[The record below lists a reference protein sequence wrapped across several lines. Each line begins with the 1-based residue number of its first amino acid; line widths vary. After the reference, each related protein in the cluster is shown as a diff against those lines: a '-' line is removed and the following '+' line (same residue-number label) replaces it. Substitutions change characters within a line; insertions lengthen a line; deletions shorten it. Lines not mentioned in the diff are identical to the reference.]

1 MKLAKR
7 AITVSIC
14 FLLIFCSLLLASCS
28 SKAPELY
35 EVKDRFVYLIE
46 QSAELNVLFF
56 GKGLPVYQRE
66 NKLTLRRGI
75 YYTDTLNA
83 YNSVRENSKYA
94 SVADIKEAAEKIYSA
109 KYLEQIYESAID
121 GVVTGNGSAY
131 LRFYENEDW
140 LYQNIN
146 ATDFGLSQRI
156 YDYSS
161 MKILDISDE
170 QNVTV
175 TVDSYTLSD
184 PKIRE
189 VKLSFVYENGNW
201 YLDGPTY

>member
-1 MKLAKR
+1 MKR
-7 AITVSIC
+7 AIIISIC
-14 FLLIFCSLLLASCS
+14 ILLMSCSLLLTSCS

-46 QSAELNVLFF
+46 QSRELNVLFF
-56 GKGLPVYQRE
+56 GKGLPVYKRD
-66 NKLTLRRGI
+66 NALAARRGI
-75 YYTDTLNA
+75 YYNDDLAA
-83 YNSVRENSKYA
+83 YDAVRENSKYA
-94 SVADIKEAAEKIYSA
+94 SVADIKEAAEKIYSS

-121 GVVTGNGSAY
+121 GVVTGEGAAY

-140 LYQNIN
+140 LYQSVN
-146 ATDFGLSQRI
+146 ATDFSLSERI

-161 MKILDISDE
+161 MKIMDISDA

-175 TVDSYTLSD
+175 TIDSYTLSD
-184 PKIRE
+184 PRVRE

-201 YLDGPTY
+201 YLDSPTY